1 LRIVPI
7 VHGAPNGRGE
17 AVLSDLKA
25 NSFFTML
32 QTWLKGE
39 LVGVDEYGNRYYR
52 ERGARGWRKERRWM
66 VFSRDADPTRV
77 PAGWV
82 GWLHRRF
89 EKAPSEHPL
98 AAPRW
103 EKERLP
109 NLTGTPGAYLP
120 PGAIER
126 GGHRAPA
133 TGDYE
138 AWRPE

>member
-1 LRIVPI
+1 MLR
-7 VHGAPNGRGE
+7 
-17 AVLSDLKA
+17 DLKA
-25 NSFFTML
+25 NSFYTL
-32 QTWLKGE
+32 LRTWLRGE
-39 LVGVDEYGNRYYR
+39 LVGVDEHGNRYYR
-52 ERGARGWRKERRWM
+52 ERGRGAAGWRKERRWV

-77 PAGWV
+77 PTGWV

-89 EKAPSEHPL
+89 EKPPSEQPL
-98 AAPRW
+98 AAPGW
-103 EKERLP
+103 AKERLP

>member
-1 LRIVPI
+1 MGGAAIRRGGPVLR
-7 VHGAPNGRGE
+7 
-17 AVLSDLKA
+17 DLKA

-32 QTWLKGE
+32 RTWLRGE
-39 LVGVDEYGNRYYR
+39 PVGVDEYGNRYYR
-52 ERGARGWRKERRWM
+52 ERGAPSWRKERRWV
-66 VFSRDADPTRV
+66 VFRRDADPTRV
-77 PAGWV
+77 PTGWV
-82 GWLHRRF
+82 GWLHKRI
-89 EKAPSEHPL
+89 EQAPSEHPL
-98 AAPRW
+98 PSPRW
-103 EKERLP
+103 EKARLP